1 MTMVTREMARELAEN
16 ELRQLY
22 GESAETLAIDDRAT
36 REEAFGWVFFY
47 ETKKYLDD
55 GDPDG
60 RLVGNAPIVV
70 DRDGTVHETG
80 TAEPID
86 HYLELIRSQLGS

>member
-1 MTMVTREMARELAEN
+1 MVTREQARGLAEN

-22 GESAETLAIDDRAT
+22 GESAESLAIDDRAT

-47 ETKKYLDD
+47 ETKKYLND

-60 RLVGNAPIVV
+60 RLIGNAPIVV
-70 DRDGTVHETG
+70 DRDGELHMTG
-80 TAEPID
+80 TGEPLEY
-86 HYLELIRSQLGS
+86 YLEQIRAKLGF

>member
-1 MTMVTREMARELAEN
+1 MVTPEQARELAEN
-16 ELRQLY
+16 ELRQRY
-22 GESAETLAIDDRAT
+22 GESAESLAIDDRAT

-47 ETKKYLDD
+47 ETKKYLND

-70 DRDGTVHETG
+70 DRDGELHLTG
-80 TAEPID
+80 TGEPLEY
-86 HYLELIRSQLGS
+86 YLEQIRAKLGL